1 MRRPG
6 KMFREVLRSMFRKAA
21 TVRYPFV
28 KVMMPDKFRGK
39 LSFEAAKCI
48 GCKLCMKD
56 CPSGAITIHKVGDK
70 KFEAEFDF
78 SRCIY
83 CAQCVDSCPRK
94 ALAATGE
101 FELAQ
106 INRSKL
112 TVTFRA
118 ECPAVAA
125 AAPSAVDT
133 ATAVA
138 EPPAQDEK
146 A

>member
-1 MRRPG
+1 
-6 KMFREVLRSMFRKAA
+6 MFREVLRSMFRKAA

-28 KVMMPDKFRGK
+28 KVVMPEHFRGRLK
-39 LSFEAAKCI
+39 FDPAKCI

-70 KFEAEFDF
+70 QFEAEFDF

-83 CAQCVDSCPRK
+83 CAQCVDSCPKK
-94 ALAATGE
+94 ALESTGE

-106 INRSKL
+106 IKKGKL

-118 ECPAVAA
+118 ECPAMAA
-125 AAPSAVDT
+125 TSAAPAGAGAAT
-133 ATAVA
+133 ATATDFKG
-138 EPPAQDEK
+138 PSGQ
-146 A
+146 